1 MFKLNMKTENR
12 IQINGEWYVK
22 ESTITDKKLVI
33 EDSDIT
39 RYEGAV
45 YENENYCWEAT
56 KDYRDDGTL
65 YEGVDIKFTNKS
77 TGKIEY
83 WDNDDCGKIEYWDND
98 DWMVRVY
105 ENEAAAMETARESMN
120 EEGVAHFQAFLG
132 KLVEMFWL

>member
-22 ESTITDKKLVI
+22 ESTITDKKIEI
-33 EDSDIT
+33 EDSDIA
-39 RYEGAV
+39 RFEGAV
-45 YENENYCWEAT
+45 YET

-83 WDNDDCGKIEYWDND
+83 WDNDD
-98 DWMVRVY
+98 WMVRVY
-105 ENEAAAMETARESMN
+105 ENEAAAIESARVSMN
-120 EEGVAHFQAFLG
+120 EEGVAHFQAFIG
-132 KLVEMFWL
+132 KLVEIFWI

>member
-1 MFKLNMKTENR
+1 MKTENR

-22 ESTITDKKLVI
+22 ESTITDKKVEI

-39 RYEGAV
+39 RFEGAV

-56 KDYRDDGTL
+56 KIYRNDGTL
-65 YEGVDIKFTNKS
+65 YEGVTIKFTV
-77 TGKIEY
+77 KIT
-83 WDNDDCGKIEYWDND
+83 GKIEYWDND
-98 DWMVRVY
+98 DWMVRVH

-120 EEGVAHFQAFLG
+120 DEGVAHFQAFLG

>member
-1 MFKLNMKTENR
+1 MKTENR

-22 ESTITDKKLVI
+22 ESIIADKRLVI

-56 KDYRDDGTL
+56 KIYRDDGTL
-65 YEGVDIKFTNKS
+65 HEGVTIKFTA
-77 TGKIEY
+77 KIT
-83 WDNDDCGKIEYWDND
+83 GKIEYWDND
-98 DWMVRVY
+98 DWMVRVH

-120 EEGVAHFQAFLG
+120 EEGVAHFQAFIG

>member
-1 MFKLNMKTENR
+1 MKTENR

-22 ESTITDKKLVI
+22 ESTIIDKKLVI

-83 WDNDDCGKIEYWDND
+83 WDNDD
-98 DWMVRVY
+98 WMVRVH
-105 ENEAAAMETARESMN
+105 ENEVAAMETARESMS